1 MKQYFLYIMA
11 SKKNGTLYVGVIS
24 DIIKRVYEHK
34 EGIIKGFTSQ
44 YDIKTLVYYEVF
56 KDVEEAIKRE
66 KNVKAWKRDWK
77 LKIIEEKNPDWL
89 DLYDDITGSQPSLG

>member
-1 MKQYFLYIMA
+1 MA